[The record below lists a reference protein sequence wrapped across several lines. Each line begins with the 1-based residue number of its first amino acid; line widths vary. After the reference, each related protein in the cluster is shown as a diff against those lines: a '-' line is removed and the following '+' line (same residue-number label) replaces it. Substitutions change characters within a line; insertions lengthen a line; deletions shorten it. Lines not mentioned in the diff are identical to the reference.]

1 MSDHESET
9 YIHSTSV
16 YSTKCV
22 THALNQC
29 PHGNYACPTDV
40 MLTKD
45 LEMGEL
51 EEGFDFVRCYS
62 VKLDYELPDD
72 LTPQQLL
79 HLLRI
84 PDGRVIGGGVGGVL
98 IASSPVQVTAFL
110 VLP

>member
-84 PDGRVIGGGVGGVL
+84 PFSSSLSLILPIESSQLPPIVITNSV
-98 IASSPVQVTAFL
+98 
-110 VLP
+110 

>member
-84 PDGRVIGGGVGGVL
+84 PFSCSLSLILPIESSQLPPIVITNSV
-98 IASSPVQVTAFL
+98 
-110 VLP
+110 